1 MNRPGEVR
9 AGEVRAEVPRT
20 AEGVEAFCQ
29 QFRKWHAAECGQR
42 DLFASELLLR
52 EALMNGVAH
61 GAGRRTPLACV
72 LRGGAKRLMIAVNDG
87 GPGFDWRAQ
96 RHVVAATGATR
107 GRGLEIYYG
116 YASRVRFNTSGNGL
130 TLVRVFGERAKEK
143 AT

>member
-1 MNRPGEVR
+1 MSRRNEVR
-9 AGEVRAEVPRT
+9 AKVPRT

-61 GAGRRTPLACV
+61 GDGRRTPLACV
-72 LRGGAKRLMIAVNDG
+72 LRGGPKRLLIAVNDG

-96 RHVVAATGATR
+96 RQAVTATGATH
-107 GRGLEIYYG
+107 GRGLEIYYS
-116 YASRVRFNTSGNGL
+116 YASRVRFNTSTSGNGL